1 MKFYHEHWKWRCV
14 MLHDPA
20 VQRKFFQGNF
30 VAIKEESNKGE
41 VEGLRRH
48 AEVHSVNENEAS
60 EEEMLS
66 WVRSVKKFKKRSKKS
81 KNLDIRKML
90 MARAN

>member
-1 MKFYHEHWKWRCV
+1 M
-14 MLHDPA
+14 A
-20 VQRKFFQGNF
+20 T
-30 VAIKEESNKGE
+30 GE
-41 VEGLRRH
+41 VEGLRIYV
-48 AEVHSVNENEAS
+48 EVHSVNENEAS